1 MQATVNDFSD
11 LAFIAQIDIKASF
24 TTLKIVMF
32 VQLAVG
38 WFELDL
44 SLRTQVL
51 NDGTVAILGLD
62 VFEREILRINLGVT
76 AQAALQGT

>member
-62 VFEREILRINLGVT
+62 VFEREILRITLGVT